1 MRRIAAL
8 AFLCVLGAS
17 GASACDAGK
26 ARSAVGKHYSDALAE
41 QARARAG
48 AAFVRQMIRGR
59 FYTMEFIGS
68 RLNLHT
74 DARGRTLSV
83 SCG

>member
-1 MRRIAAL
+1 MRRVAAL

-26 ARSAVGKHYSDALAE
+26 ARFAVGRTYSPALAE
-41 QARARAG
+41 QARAKAG
-48 AAFVRQMIRGR
+48 ATIVRQMIRGR
-59 FYTMEFIGS
+59 PYTMEFSGS

-74 DARGRTLSV
+74 DGRGKVLSA